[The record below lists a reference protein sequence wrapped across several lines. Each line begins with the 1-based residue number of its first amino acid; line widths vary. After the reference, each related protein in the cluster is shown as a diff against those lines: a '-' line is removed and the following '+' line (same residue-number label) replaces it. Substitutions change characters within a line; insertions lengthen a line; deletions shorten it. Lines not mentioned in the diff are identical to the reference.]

1 MPVITFD
8 MLNDR
13 VIARLIDAGAASE
26 HARIVAESLTY
37 AEASGIVSHGLVRL
51 PFLLEQTRTGKIDG
65 TAEPELRA
73 TSSGL
78 LVCDARHGYGYVAA
92 HHTVTSMIASL
103 HSGAGFVLAS
113 ISNSHHFGVAG
124 QWAERLAE
132 QGFVGLVTSSTFGAI
147 APLGGHTATLGNPSL
162 ALGLPTTQGDPLV
175 VDLAPAVA
183 ARGLI
188 AAAAARGET
197 IPPEWALDAEGN
209 PTTDPTTALSGTIQ
223 AVGGHK
229 GVALAML
236 LDSLLLATT
245 AVDVRVGF
253 LRFSPQPGHRPDSV
267 TC

>member
-8 MLNDR
+8 MLNHH

-147 APLGGHTATLGNPSL
+147 APLGNFRKSIACSW
-162 ALGLPTTQGDPLV
+162 
-175 VDLAPAVA
+175 VA
-183 ARGLI
+183 NHAGRSAGGGSRSCCSGPRFDCGCGRAR
-188 AAAAARGET
+188 R
-197 IPPEWALDAEGN
+197 D
-209 PTTDPTTALSGTIQ
+209 
-223 AVGGHK
+223 
-229 GVALAML
+229 
-236 LDSLLLATT
+236 DSS
-245 AVDVRVGF
+245 RVGA
-253 LRFSPQPGHRPDSV
+253 RCRRKSNN
-267 TC
+267 